1 MTAERPD
8 PVPESIPEALDD
20 YDVTLA
26 LTPGQLL
33 MLAVGLYLLLRFLRG
48 LRG

>member
-1 MTAERPD
+1 MTERP
-8 PVPESIPEALDD
+8 ESLDEALEEH
-20 YDVTLA
+20 DVTLA

-33 MLAVGLYLLLRFLRG
+33 LAIVGIWLLLRVIRG